1 MTIDENTLGEDRTS
15 ARRYFD
21 SLSPA
26 HVSLFLR
33 SLDLFVVL
41 LGGLAAFWLAQ
52 SIIGDTFRATL
63 SLMLGPITLGMAI
76 SAATFHHFRC
86 YWRSNF
92 TSRLNAIARLWG
104 GWGLTMAALTIVAYL
119 IKSSADYSRT
129 WAILWFASCLVLL
142 PLARLLV
149 EPLILRLMNSD
160 RMAERVL
167 LIGRPDR
174 LKRLQESMGAPECPI
189 GWWKIIYT
197 LGDTALAD
205 DAAIEAELDHLTN
218 IVTSEKIDKV
228 VFTADSQDLPVLRSA
243 VRYLTNTSTELVAVC
258 DPQEIELPIR
268 DCRIVNGVPMLM
280 LLERPIVGWMAFAKR
295 VEDLL
300 IAAILLAFLS
310 PLMVLIAIAVKLSS
324 PGPIIFKQS
333 RYGSSGRM
341 FQVFKFRTLRHEAA
355 DPVAG
360 RLVTKG
366 DPRVTPLGQFLRKTS
381 LDELPQ
387 LVNVLRGDMS
397 IVGPRPHAV
406 AAKAG
411 GQLYQ
416 DLYEA
421 YMARHRVKP
430 GITGWAQVNGWRGE
444 TDTSD
449 KLIKRVEYDLQY
461 IERWSILFDL
471 YIILLTPF
479 SLLRFRHAC

>member
-1 MTIDENTLGEDRTS
+1 MTIDENALGESRQSTG
-15 ARRYFD
+15 RYFD

-52 SIIGDTFRATL
+52 FIIGETFGGSL
-63 SLMLGPITLGMAI
+63 SLMMGPIALGMAV
-76 SAATFHHFRC
+76 SAATFHHCRC

-92 TSRLNAIARLWG
+92 TSRLNATARLWA
-104 GWGLTMAALTIVAYL
+104 GWGLTIAALTIIAYL
-119 IKSSADYSRT
+119 IKMSADYSRT
-129 WAILWFASCLVLL
+129 WAILWFACCLVLL

-149 EPLILRLMNSD
+149 EPLILRLVASD

-167 LIGRPDR
+167 LIGRPAR
-174 LKRLQESMGAPECPI
+174 LKRLREAMGKLEDQA
-189 GWWKIIYT
+189 GWQQIIYT
-197 LGDTALAD
+197 LKENIPAESSAM
-205 DAAIEAELDHLTN
+205 EAELDHLSKT
-218 IVTSEKIDKV
+218 VAAEKIDKV
-228 VFTADSQDLPVLRSA
+228 VFTADSHDLPVLRSA

-258 DPQEIELPIR
+258 DPQELELPVR
-268 DCRIVNGVPMLM
+268 DCRFVNGVPMLM

-300 IAAILLAFLS
+300 IASILLVFLA

-324 PGPIIFKQS
+324 PGPIIFRQS

-341 FQVFKFRTLRHEAA
+341 FQVFKFRTLRHEAS
-355 DPVAG
+355 DPAAG

-366 DPRVTPLGQFLRKTS
+366 DPRVTPLGHFLRRSS

-397 IVGPRPHAV
+397 IVGPRPHA
-406 AAKAG
+406 ASAKAG

-416 DLYEA
+416 DVYEA

-449 KLIKRVEYDLQY
+449 KLIKRVEFDLHY

-471 YIILLTPF
+471 YIILLTPI
-479 SLLRFRHAC
+479 SLIRFRDTY